1 MVYGAEAVLPHELR
15 FDAPRITGYE
25 EDEAQQALE
34 DSLDTLDEARDIAL
48 SRATAYQQKLRTYH
62 SRRLR
67 TRTFNVGDR
76 VLRLKQKKVHKLA
89 PPWEGPYIIYEVI
102 GGGAYRLK
110 DPKTGADVGN
120 PWNVAHLR
128 LFYA

>member
-25 EDEAQQALE
+25 EDEAHEALE
-34 DSLDTLDEARDIAL
+34 DSLDTSDEAKEIAL
-48 SRATAYQQKLRTYH
+48 SHFTAYQQKLRTYH

-67 TRTFNVGDR
+67 TRTFNVGDQ

-89 PPWEGPYIIYEVI
+89 SPWEGPYIVSEVI

>member
-15 FDAPRITGYE
+15 FDAPRNTRYE
-25 EDEAQQALE
+25 EEEVQEALK
-34 DSLDTLDEARDIAL
+34 DSLDTSDEAKEIAM
-48 SRATAYQQKLRTYH
+48 SRATAYEQKIRTYH
-62 SRRLR
+62 NRRLR
-67 TRTFNVGDR
+67 TRTFNVGDL
-76 VLRLKQKKVHKLA
+76 VLLLKQKKVHKISS
-89 PPWEGPYIIYEVI
+89 PWEGPYIVSEVI

-110 DPKTGADVGN
+110 DPKTGADVSN